1 MKKKGLIAIVCT
13 VAVIVLFYLF
23 VLVSA
28 WI

>member
-1 MKKKGLIAIVCT
+1 MKKMGLIASVCI

>member
-1 MKKKGLIAIVCT
+1 MKKKGLTVILCI

-23 VLVSA
+23 VLASA